1 MRGLDAARKSD
12 EVAQGRGRVRADR
25 ARIAFCDAHRPA
37 HVIVRMCHIFLA
49 VACRVVLFCRDALMH
64 RPVMVSC
71 AQESSFSMLP
81 IDLNGNNKFVFS
93 VSYDEN
99 GEITQC

>member
-1 MRGLDAARKSD
+1 MRVLDAVRMSD
-12 EVAQGRGRVRADR
+12 EVAQGRGRVRVDM
-25 ARIAFCDAHRPA
+25 ARIAFCNAHRSA
-37 HVIVRMCHIFLA
+37 QVIVRVCHIFPI
-49 VACRVVLFCRDALMH
+49 VACRVVLFCRDALKH
-64 RPVMVSC
+64 RPVMVLC